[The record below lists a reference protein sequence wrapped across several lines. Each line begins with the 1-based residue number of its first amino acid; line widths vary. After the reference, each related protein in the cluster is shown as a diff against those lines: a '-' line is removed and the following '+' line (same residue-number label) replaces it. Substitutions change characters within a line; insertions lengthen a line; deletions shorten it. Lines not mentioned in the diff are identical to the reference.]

1 MSQTSGAAVL
11 SFQVFLERAHGEEAY
26 ENVIGQLP
34 LALSGPM
41 HGIILPAQWYPTAA
55 FVRAIEVAHQQFGE
69 NDLYERYGEFAAEF
83 EITTFQKLLLRFT
96 NPGQMLHRAS
106 QSWRRFHQSGEWTTS
121 TMGKTMRGELRG
133 FSEVSEGYCRVLRTW
148 ILQAGRL
155 TGAEGEVD
163 HAECRAKGAD
173 VCVFSG
179 WWK

>member
-1 MSQTSGAAVL
+1 MSHTSGAALL
-11 SFQVFLERAHGEEAY
+11 SFQVFLEREHGDAAY
-26 ENVIGQLP
+26 ETVLGHLP
-34 LALSGPM
+34 PELADPLR
-41 HGIILPAQWYPTAA
+41 GIILPIEWYPTDA
-55 FVRAIEVAHQQFGE
+55 FVRAIEVAHQQFGQ

-83 EITTFQKLLLRFT
+83 EITTFQKLLLRLT

-106 QSWRRFHQSGEWTTS
+106 KAWHRFHQSGEWTTS

-133 FSEVSEGYCRVLRTW
+133 FAVISEGYCRVLRSW

-163 HAECRAKGAD
+163 HPECRAKGAD